1 MKKNYIIPSQRVH
14 VLDTKECLL
23 ADSQMEGD
31 AFDTNPTTANFE
43 SDAHQER
50 GWASGW

>member
-23 ADSQMEGD
+23 ADSQLEND
-31 AFDTNPTTANFE
+31 AFDNTATTTNFT
-43 SDAHQER
+43 SDANQER